1 MKKLFTVFLCA
12 IWMSA
17 AYSQMPKWVIR
28 PTNDNLSVK
37 LDGKLLE
44 STFQGQSLIWSMDG
58 KLLYSTVDEILP
70 FKNGVAPVLKK
81 GKQVITGYIDDTGK
95 FTALPDVM
103 VAYDNPYFDD
113 NLLLCYDNGN
123 LAYFG
128 RDGLKVAI
136 PEVVKTYPFHHGYA
150 PYFTY
155 GQLEKKK
162 DPHYG
167 YFRTDG
173 KVAKYIIADNGNSKV
188 VSPNDLT
195 FLSGV
200 STDGKA
206 VGVIKNKL
214 YWFDPVHE
222 TFEPMLRGEEE
233 SLKKRHLN
241 LEYDQEQ
248 YFQNLP
254 DDTIY
259 IRAKYGKNNVAE
271 LKFDRELR
279 PVLFTFHDG
288 EIKFLEPALEQ
299 YKYSTSLSE
308 FGISGNYGIKMNSK
322 EVLPRQ
328 FENVGLKYGN
338 MAFVKKDG
346 KWGVLEIMPDLEYS
360 LKLNKGEDV
369 AFRHQK
375 FETQIRLD
383 LPVEISAKEARI
395 DIPDVTG
402 CVIDKT
408 SRECKDTESGN
419 FVTYDCV
426 LTIPAS
432 LPDTITTIIYQPVNV
447 CYEGLSLFEVPLDV
461 RAWHLKY
468 YNVDPIESETSISN
482 GMASFTLNIN
492 AQRIAGE
499 SDYPFD
505 VVIEADDSLSVEY
518 EKMSETRYK
527 CLVSNLQE
535 GDNNMNIYITE
546 KGCPS
551 SVFPFVIYYTK
562 PVPKEKKKE
571 EVAIRKKEP
580 AKKPKVQDKNKVKVL
595 TPL

>member
-12 IWMSA
+12 IVVVA
-17 AYSQMPKWVIR
+17 TYAQMPRWVIS
-28 PTNDNLSVK
+28 PNNNSLSAK
-37 LDGKLLE
+37 LDNKLLE
-44 STFQGQSLIWSMDG
+44 SSFQGQNLIWSMDG
-58 KLLYSTVDEILP
+58 KLLYSTADDILP
-70 FKNGVAPVLKK
+70 FKNGAAPVLKK
-81 GKQVITGYIDDTGK
+81 GTEVITGYIDDTGK
-95 FTALPDVM
+95 FTPLPDVM
-103 VAYDNPYFDD
+103 VAYGNPYFED
-113 NLLLCYDNGN
+113 NLLLCYDKDH

-128 RDGLKVAI
+128 KDGMKVET

-150 PYFTY
+150 PYFSY

-167 YFRTDG
+167 YFRSDG
-173 KVAKYIIADNGNSKV
+173 RTTKYFIEDNGKSKL
-188 VSPNDLT
+188 VSPNDLS
-195 FLSGV
+195 FLSGI
-200 STDGKA
+200 SSDGKA

-214 YWFDPVHE
+214 YWFDPETE
-222 TFEPMLRGEEE
+222 TFEPMLRGDEE

-241 LEYDQEQ
+241 LQYDHES

-254 DDTIY
+254 DDTIC
-259 IRAKYGKNNVAE
+259 IRAKYGKDNVAE

-279 PVLFTFHDG
+279 PVTFIFNDG
-288 EIKFLEPALEQ
+288 EIKYQEPEQ
-299 YKYSTSLSE
+299 RRYEYSTTLSE
-308 FGISGNYGIKMNSK
+308 FGDSGNYGIRMNSK

-346 KWGVLEIMPDLEYS
+346 KWGVIEIVPDLTYS

-375 FETQIRLD
+375 YETQIRLD

-395 DIPDVTG
+395 DIPDDTG

-408 SRECKDTESGN
+408 SRESKDTESGN

-432 LPDTITTIIYQPVNV
+432 LPDTIMTITYQPVRV
-447 CYEGLSLFEVPLDV
+447 SYDGLSLFEIPLDV
-461 RAWHLKY
+461 KAWHLKY

-482 GMASFTLNIN
+482 GMASFTLNVN
-492 AQRIAGE
+492 AQRNVGE
-499 SDYPFD
+499 SDYPFE
-505 VVIEADDSLSVEY
+505 VMVEADDSLSVEY

-527 CLVSNLQE
+527 CIVSNLQD

-551 SVFPFVIYYTK
+551 SVFPFVINYTK
-562 PVPKEKKKE
+562 PVPKERKKE

-580 AKKPKVQDKNKVKVL
+580 AKKPKDQSKVKVL